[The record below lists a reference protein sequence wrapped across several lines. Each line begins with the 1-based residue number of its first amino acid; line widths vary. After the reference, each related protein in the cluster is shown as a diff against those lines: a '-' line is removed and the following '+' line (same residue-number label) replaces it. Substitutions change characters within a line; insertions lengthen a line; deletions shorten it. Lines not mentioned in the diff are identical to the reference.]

1 MAGDILISVPVNNGK
16 RKADVSGVLKN
27 QQGVGGRKLH
37 RRKNIRCFMKE
48 YKHTLFILYRARLA
62 SES

>member
-27 QQGVGGRKLH
+27 QQGAGGLKTTSQ
-37 RRKNIRCFMKE
+37 K
-48 YKHTLFILYRARLA
+48 KHPVLYERI
-62 SES
+62 